1 VPVADNPASPAAW
14 AGDSPAG
21 TTSTVCM
28 ARKNIFND
36 FMGLTVSGRGGL
48 MRQNEAQLNLDLLSQ
63 Y

>member
-1 VPVADNPASPAAW
+1 
-14 AGDSPAG
+14 
-21 TTSTVCM
+21 M